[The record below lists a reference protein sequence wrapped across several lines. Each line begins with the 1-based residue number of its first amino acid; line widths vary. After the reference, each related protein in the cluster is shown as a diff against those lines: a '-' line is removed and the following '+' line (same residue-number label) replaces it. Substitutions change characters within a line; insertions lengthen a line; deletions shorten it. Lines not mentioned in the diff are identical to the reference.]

1 MSTLSEYHAGLAVG
15 VVESVAPDTINVVLS
30 PDAPHGT
37 ALNTR
42 TLSRFPRINGYV
54 VIPSEAG
61 AVLGLVTWLGVE
73 QDRNRLQASDGDL
86 VGLSMPRRR
95 MRVLPLGTVDLP
107 GHGVPTLER
116 GVLHFPT
123 VGDPVLLATGEQ
135 LAALALPDDD
145 AHVRLGTAPLAGGGV
160 VRVDPDRMLGRHLAI
175 LGNTGSGKSCS
186 AALFLRRV
194 IEASRTAE
202 ASGPRVVV
210 LDANGEYQH
219 AFKDLEGVRVRRF
232 AVEPDEDAELLR
244 VPAWLWNS
252 REWVAFSG
260 AQRAAQAP
268 YLRQALRLLRRGG
281 ALADPERSRMA
292 TVCRSLYVQSRRRA
306 VQVSTVADF
315 RQRMDAGRFLAFIR
329 GTCQTCAETEPG
341 SQLASLA
348 GAVVT
353 ECDSITTTFLKG
365 EYWDPIGLDR
375 WERIA
380 ELVNELLA
388 EVEGAVGVDDVHE
401 DDPLFFF
408 VDDLAEAIEL
418 ASLEDDSG
426 SAVQWMA
433 PLTFRLRHVLNDRR
447 LRSIAGSDLEEGL
460 ADLLDSYLAA
470 NQVTV
475 IDLSLVPASAR
486 TVIVAVLARFLFDA
500 HERYRRVHGSPLST
514 VLVMEEAHSF
524 IARSRSR
531 ADDDGPA
538 SATELC
544 RETFERI
551 AREGRKFGLSL
562 VITSQRPA
570 ELSETVLS
578 QCNTFLV
585 HRVVNDV
592 DQALLRRLVPDALG
606 ELLNELPSL
615 PARVA
620 VLLGWASQIPT
631 LVTIDELSPAHRPQ
645 SEDPRFL
652 GVWRSANS
660 GPGWADVADQWTRD
674 ATQEGEASVH
684 QKADEGAVDSDDED
698 PF

>member
-1 MSTLSEYHAGLAVG
+1 MTTLSEYHAGLAIG
-15 VVESVAPDTINVVLS
+15 VVESVAPDAINVVLS
-30 PDAPHGT
+30 QDAPHGT

-73 QDRNRLQASDGDL
+73 QEHSRQASRDNDL
-86 VGLSMPRRR
+86 VGLATPRRR
-95 MRVLPLGTVDLP
+95 MRVLPLGTVGLEAD
-107 GHGVPTLER
+107 GSTALER
-116 GVLHFPT
+116 GVLLFPT
-123 VGDPVLLATGEQ
+123 VGDPVLLATAEQ
-135 LAALALPDDD
+135 LAALALPDSPQ
-145 AHVRLGTAPLAGGGV
+145 HVRLGTAPLSGGGV

-194 IEASRTAE
+194 IEASGGADS
-202 ASGPRVVV
+202 SGPRVVV

-219 AFKDLEGVRVRRF
+219 AFDDLGDVRVRRF
-232 AVEPDEDAELLR
+232 AVEPDEGAELLR

-268 YLRQALRLLRRGG
+268 FLRQALRLLRRGG
-281 ALADPERSRMA
+281 ALADPVRARMA

-315 RQRMDAGRFLAFIR
+315 GQRMDAGRFVALVR
-329 GTCQTCAETEPG
+329 QTCVDFTSAE
-341 SQLASLA
+341 AALA
-348 GAVVT
+348 GQADAVVA
-353 ECDSITTTFLKG
+353 ECDDISSTYFDGK
-365 EYWDPIGLDR
+365 YWEPINFER
-375 WERIA
+375 WDHVAAAIKSL
-380 ELVNELLA
+380 LV
-388 EVEGAVGVDDVHE
+388 EVEGAVVTDDVHE

-418 ASLEDDSG
+418 TALEDDSG

-447 LRSIAGSDLEEGL
+447 LRAIAGTDEREDL
-460 ADLLDSYLAA
+460 AALLDNYLAP

-475 IDLSLVPASAR
+475 IDLSLVPSSAR
-486 TVIVAVLARFLFDA
+486 TVIVAVLTRFMFDA
-500 HERYRRVHGSPLST
+500 HERYRRVNGTPLST
-514 VLVMEEAHSF
+514 VLLMEEAHSF
-524 IARSRSR
+524 IARSRAR
-531 ADDDGPA
+531 VDEDGPA
-538 SATELC
+538 TAAELC
-544 RETFERI
+544 RESFERI

-562 VITSQRPA
+562 VLTSQRPA

-578 QCNTFLV
+578 QCNTFLI

-615 PARVA
+615 PSRVA

-631 LVTIDELSPAHRPQ
+631 LVTIDELGQAHRPR

-652 GVWRSANS
+652 SVWRSADS
-660 GPGWADVADQWTRD
+660 GSGWTSVVEQWRR
-674 ATQEGEASVH
+674 
-684 QKADEGAVDSDDED
+684 DSDDVGEHSLAD
-698 PF
+698 EVEADEFVADEEPPF

>member
-1 MSTLSEYHAGLAVG
+1 MTTLSEFHAGLVIG
-15 VVESVAPDTINVVLS
+15 VVENVAPDAITVVLS

-61 AVLGLVTWLGVE
+61 AVLGLVTWLGVGQE
-73 QDRNRLQASDGDL
+73 LSRHASDSDL
-86 VGLSMPRRR
+86 VGLATPRRR
-95 MRVLPLGTVDLP
+95 MRVLPLGTVELSAD
-107 GHGVPTLER
+107 GSSALER
-116 GVLHFPT
+116 GVLLFPT
-123 VGDPVLLATGEQ
+123 VGDPVLLATAEQ
-135 LAALALPDDD
+135 LAALALPDSPE
-145 AHVRLGTAPLAGGGV
+145 HVRLGSAPLSGGGV

-194 IEASRTAE
+194 IEASLGAD
-202 ASGPRVVV
+202 ASGPRVIV
-210 LDANGEYQH
+210 LDANGEYQNS
-219 AFKDLEGVRVRRF
+219 FDDLEGLRVRRF

-268 YLRQALRLLRRGG
+268 FLRQALRLLRRGG
-281 ALADPERSRMA
+281 ALADPVRARMA

-315 RQRMDAGRFLAFIR
+315 GQRMDAGRFVALVR
-329 GTCQTCAETEPG
+329 GTCVDFSSAEPG
-341 SQLASLA
+341 LADQANS
-348 GAVVT
+348 VVA
-353 ECDSITTTFLKG
+353 ECDDISSTYFDGK
-365 EYWDPIGLDR
+365 YWDPINFDR
-375 WERIA
+375 WERVAAAIKNL
-380 ELVNELLA
+380 LV
-388 EVEGAVGVDDVHE
+388 EVEGAVTTDDVHE

-418 ASLEDDSG
+418 SALEDESG

-447 LRSIAGSDLEEGL
+447 LRTIAGTDEREDLI
-460 ADLLDSYLAA
+460 ALLDNYLAP

-475 IDLSLVPASAR
+475 IDLSLVPSSAR
-486 TVIVAVLARFLFDA
+486 TVIVAVLARFIFDA
-500 HERYRRVHGSPLST
+500 HERYRRVNGAPLST
-514 VLVMEEAHSF
+514 VLLMEEAHSF
-524 IARSRSR
+524 ISRSR
-531 ADDDGPA
+531 GHADEDGPA
-538 SATELC
+538 SPTDLC
-544 RETFERI
+544 REAFERI

-562 VITSQRPA
+562 VLTSQRPA

-578 QCNTFLV
+578 QCNTFLI

-615 PARVA
+615 PARSA
-620 VLLGWASQIPT
+620 VLLGWASHIPT
-631 LVTIDELSPAHRPQ
+631 LVTIDELTQTYRPR

-652 GVWRSANS
+652 SVWRSQDL
-660 GPGWADVADQWTRD
+660 GPGWASVVDQWRRD
-674 ATQEGEASVH
+674 RPSEEQPGAAATDLNESS
-684 QKADEGAVDSDDED
+684 ADEE

>member
-15 VVESVAPDTINVVLS
+15 VVESVAPDAINVVLS

-61 AVLGLVTWLGVE
+61 AILALVTWLGVE
-73 QDRNRLQASDGDL
+73 QDRNRLGASDGDL
-86 VGLSMPRRR
+86 VGLATPRRR
-95 MRVLPLGTVDLP
+95 MRVLPLGTVDIP
-107 GHGVPTLER
+107 GDRTPALER

-123 VGDPVLLATGEQ
+123 VGDPVLLATSEQ

-186 AALFLRRV
+186 AALFVRRV
-194 IEASRTAE
+194 IEASRTTD

-210 LDANGEYQH
+210 LDANGEYQN
-219 AFKDLEGVRVRRF
+219 AFNDLEGVQVRRF
-232 AVEPDEDAELLR
+232 AVEPDENAELLR

-268 YLRQALRLLRRGG
+268 FLRQALRLLRRGG
-281 ALADPERSRMA
+281 ALADPDRARVA
-292 TVCRSLYVQSRRRA
+292 TVCRSLHVQSRRRA
-306 VQVSTVADF
+306 VQGSTVSDF
-315 RQRMDAGRFLAFIR
+315 GQRMDAGRFVNLIR
-329 GTCQTCAETEPG
+329 QNCADFSARFPD
-341 SQLASLA
+341 S
-348 GAVVT
+348 AVATQADALVAL
-353 ECDSITTTFLKG
+353 CDGIRDDHFDGK
-365 EYWDPIGLDR
+365 YWDGISFDR
-375 WERIA
+375 WEQVA
-380 ELVNELLA
+380 ASVQVLLA
-388 EVEGAVGVDDVHE
+388 EVEGDVITRDVHE

-418 ASLEDDSG
+418 SALEDDSG

-447 LRSIAGSDLEEGL
+447 LRAIAATDEREDLSG
-460 ADLLDSYLAA
+460 LLDRYLAP

-475 IDLSLVPASAR
+475 IDLSLVPAMAR

-500 HERYRRVHGSPLST
+500 HERYRRAHGQPLST
-514 VLVMEEAHSF
+514 VLLMEEAHSF
-524 IARSRSR
+524 IARSRGRS
-531 ADDDGPA
+531 DEDSPA
-538 SATELC
+538 TSVDLC
-544 RETFERI
+544 REAFERI

-562 VITSQRPA
+562 VLTSQRPA

-631 LVTIDELSPAHRPQ
+631 LVTIDELGAAHRPQ

-652 GVWRSANS
+652 GVWRSADS
-660 GPGWADVADQWTRD
+660 GPGWATVVEQWTRD
-674 ATQEGEASVH
+674 AIEGDEAVFQE
-684 QKADEGAVDSDDED
+684 ADKGPIARDDQE